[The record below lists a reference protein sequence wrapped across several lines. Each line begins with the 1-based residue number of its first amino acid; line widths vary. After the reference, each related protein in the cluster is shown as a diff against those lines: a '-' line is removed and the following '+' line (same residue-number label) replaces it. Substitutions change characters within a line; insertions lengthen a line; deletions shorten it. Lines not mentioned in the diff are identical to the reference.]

1 MVQSYDGIIEEK
13 NAWDDRARTIQDDI
27 ELRGTLKNPIKQ
39 VNKSRKAIY
48 KIFRKSQKRRLLLDI
63 GCGNGLFTVP
73 LTELFDFV
81 VGVDL
86 SKAMMKRCREKRE
99 NLNFILASAT
109 DLPLKSGVFDAVIS
123 LSVLEYIKP
132 KSNIEKTL
140 KEISRVTTNNSA
152 IFLTFWDAPNS
163 PTKLIKNLLK
173 KEGFKLKQSL
183 ISKFQFTRLNFT
195 KYVKLY
201 GYRS

>member
-1 MVQSYDGIIEEK
+1 MIQSYNGIMEEK
-13 NAWDDRARTIQDDI
+13 NAWDERARTIEDDI
-27 ELRGTLKNPIKQ
+27 ELRGTLKNPIKR
-39 VNKSRKAIY
+39 VNKSRKAIG
-48 KIFRKSQKRRLLLDI
+48 KIFKKVKKRRLLLDV

-86 SKAMMKRCREKRE
+86 SKAMMKRCREKRD

-109 DLPLKSGVFDAVIS
+109 DLPLKNGVFDAAIS

-140 KEISRVTTNNSA
+140 KEISRVTTNSSV
-152 IFLTFWDAPNS
+152 IFLTFWEEPNS
-163 PTKLIKNLLK
+163 PTKLIKNVLK
-173 KEGFKLKQSL
+173 REGFKLKQSL

-195 KYVKLY
+195 KYVKLH
-201 GYRS
+201 GCRS